1 MVFNRIQ
8 TFLRVPIIDKRWI
21 NVFYEGHFKAT
32 CLLPVS
38 AQRHHHLE
46 WEWSAR
52 ASALNAHAFE
62 SRMWPAPCRS
72 ALPITFFKKTSR
84 MMNLTEPIEN
94 KILISL
100 DIPS

>member
-32 CLLPVS
+32 CLLPVN
-38 AQRHHHLE
+38 AQRQHRVH
-46 WEWSAR
+46 AR
-52 ASALNAHAFE
+52 THALNAHAFE

-72 ALPITFFKKTSR
+72 ALPITFFKKQAR